1 MPLAQIEALEVGWL
15 KSRASHWLKTEAIQ
29 LDTIPPLLQDSLH
42 SLCNSVNCDCN
53 CFQEVD
59 PGQWQR
65 AEDVDLAMPHPGT
78 PMSWECYSMM
88 TLFEG
93 KTEL

>member
-15 KSRASHWLKTEAIQ
+15 ESHWLKTGAIQ

-42 SLCNSVNCDCN
+42 SLSHSVNCDCN

-65 AEDVDLAMPHPGT
+65 AQDVDLAMPHPGT
-78 PMSWECYSMM
+78 PMETECYSMT